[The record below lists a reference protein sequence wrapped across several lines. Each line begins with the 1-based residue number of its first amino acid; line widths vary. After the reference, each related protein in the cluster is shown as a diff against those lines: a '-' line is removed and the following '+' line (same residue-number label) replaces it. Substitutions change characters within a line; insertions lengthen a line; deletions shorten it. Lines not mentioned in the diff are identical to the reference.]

1 MAAQGSWDAAFGDG
15 LYRLGFLAFG
25 CGEDAH
31 DGLDLRRGGHLVERH
46 AHAPFGGIV
55 EVDALFE
62 RQRLHDGCL
71 GLDFE
76 RVEELLRREAV
87 VHRLQRAGD
96 GCGGQVGGF
105 RRAAQ
110 PFGTVVDAVEARHRG
125 HQGRGGADVRRGAL
139 ALDVLFAHLQSHAQ
153 RLVAQPVDRD
163 ADDAARHVALERLAR
178 GHVTRG
184 GTAEA
189 HRRAEALRRTHG
201 DVGAPLARGFQER
214 QRQQV
219 GGDRY
224 ERALGVR
231 RSREV
236 RVVAHPAVGGRVL
249 HDGAE
254 LPAREFVFVV
264 FVDDQFD
271 AERLAAREQ
280 HVERLRE
287 DVAVDEELIPTFPD
301 GIPRT

>member
-1 MAAQGSWDAAFGDG
+1 MIKTKLNRKKETGGIEASLRDRMPYYIMLAPFMIFFVALIALPMIASVALSFFEFDMVSMPVPTGFSNYFRMLFDDSVFIKTLKNTLILAVIT

-76 RVEELLRREAV
+76 RVEELLRCEAV

-125 HQGRGGADVRRGAL
+125 HQGRGGADVRGGAL
-139 ALDVLFAHLQSHAQ
+139 ALDVLFAHLQGHAQ
-153 RLVAQPVDRD
+153 RLVAQPVD
-163 ADDAARHVALERLAR
+163 
-178 GHVTRG
+178 
-184 GTAEA
+184 
-189 HRRAEALRRTHG
+189 
-201 DVGAPLARGFQER
+201 PLWA
-214 QRQQV
+214 
-219 GGDRY
+219 
-224 ERALGVR
+224 
-231 RSREV
+231 
-236 RVVAHPAVGGRVL
+236 
-249 HDGAE
+249 
-254 LPAREFVFVV
+254 
-264 FVDDQFD
+264 
-271 AERLAAREQ
+271 
-280 HVERLRE
+280 
-287 DVAVDEELIPTFPD
+287 
-301 GIPRT
+301 

>member
-1 MAAQGSWDAAFGDG
+1 M
-15 LYRLGFLAFG
+15 
-25 CGEDAH
+25 
-31 DGLDLRRGGHLVERH
+31 
-46 AHAPFGGIV
+46 
-55 EVDALFE
+55 
-62 RQRLHDGCL
+62 
-71 GLDFE
+71 
-76 RVEELLRREAV
+76 
-87 VHRLQRAGD
+87 
-96 GCGGQVGGF
+96 
-105 RRAAQ
+105 
-110 PFGTVVDAVEARHRG
+110 
-125 HQGRGGADVRRGAL
+125 
-139 ALDVLFAHLQSHAQ
+139 LFAHLQSHAQ

-178 GHVTRG
+178 GHVPRG